1 MKRRSLLAKVFVRLF
16 ILPAHPLYHASTPF
30 YTSQLLLCRSC
41 YPDPAIHT
49 RAEPSGFLRSRLLQL
64 VQGNEI
70 AMIYMTETCILG
82 SMILIP
88 FTILSVKDDSLQDIV
103 LSRYPR
109 RITDYFHY
117 RTVLW
122 QTFKVFYSLLFRKHQ
137 ILAQSSDYFQSRC
150 KRAPLCW
157 S

>member
-1 MKRRSLLAKVFVRLF
+1 MIRRNRPLKRRSLLAKVFVRLF

-64 VQGNEI
+64 VQSNEI
-70 AMIYMTETCILG
+70 AMIYITCMLG

-88 FTILSVKDDSLQDIV
+88 LIMLSVKDDSLQDIV

-109 RITDYFHY
+109 RITDYFESTKSL
-117 RTVLW
+117 RNP
-122 QTFKVFYSLLFRKHQ
+122 QTIFKAGAREHHF
-137 ILAQSSDYFQSRC
+137 AG
-150 KRAPLCW
+150 AE
-157 S
+157 

>member
-1 MKRRSLLAKVFVRLF
+1 MIRRNRPLKRRSLLAKVFVRLF

-64 VQGNEI
+64 VQSNEI

-88 FTILSVKDDSLQDIV
+88 FTILSEKDDSLQDIV

-109 RITDYFHY
+109 RITDYFESTKSL
-117 RTVLW
+117 RNL
-122 QTFKVFYSLLFRKHQ
+122 QTIFKAGAREHHF
-137 ILAQSSDYFQSRC
+137 AG
-150 KRAPLCW
+150 AE
-157 S
+157 

>member
-1 MKRRSLLAKVFVRLF
+1 MIRRNGPLRRSLLAKVFVRLF

-103 LSRYPR
+103 LSRFPR
-109 RITDYFHY
+109 KVTDYFAL
-117 RTVLW
+117 RNP
-122 QTFKVFYSLLFRKHQ
+122 QTIFKAGAREHHF
-137 ILAQSSDYFQSRC
+137 AG
-150 KRAPLCW
+150 AE
-157 S
+157 

>member
-1 MKRRSLLAKVFVRLF
+1 MIRRNRPLKRRSLLAKVFVRLF

-64 VQGNEI
+64 VQSNEI
-70 AMIYMTETCILG
+70 AMIYITCMLG

-88 FTILSVKDDSLQDIV
+88 LIMLSVKDDSLQDIV

-109 RITDYFHY
+109 
-117 RTVLW
+117 
-122 QTFKVFYSLLFRKHQ
+122 LFRKHQ
-137 ILAQSSDYFQSRC
+137 ILAQSPDYFQSRC